1 METPIARRGIMLV
14 LSSPSGA
21 GKTTIA
27 SRLLKD
33 PGVEIS
39 ISHTTRMKRKG
50 EKDGKDYHFVDRE
63 TFTRMRDQD
72 AFLEWAVVFDNYY
85 GTTRKPVE
93 EALAAG
99 RDVLFDV
106 DWQGARKLR
115 ESAQD
120 DVVAVFILPPSAA
133 ALEERLRAR
142 AEDLED
148 VVVRRMRGA
157 SNEIQHWDEYDYVV
171 VNDDIEQS
179 VTAVRAILAAER
191 LRRTRL
197 TGLRGFIQNL
207 LAEL

>member
-142 AEDLED
+142 AEDSED

-171 VNDDIEQS
+171 LNDDIEQS

>member
-33 PGVEIS
+33 PGIEIS

-63 TFTRMRDQD
+63 TFTLMRDQD

-85 GTTRKPVE
+85 GTTRRPVE

-115 ESAQD
+115 ESAKD
-120 DVVAVFILPPSAA
+120 DVVTVFVLPPSAT
-133 ALEERLRAR
+133 ALEDRLKSR
-142 AEDLED
+142 AEDEED
-148 VVVRRMRGA
+148 VVKRRMRGA

-171 VNDDIEQS
+171 VNTDIEQS
-179 VTAVRAILAAER
+179 VAAVRAILAAER
-191 LRRTRL
+191 SRRTRL
-197 TGLRGFIQNL
+197 IGLKSFIQTL

>member
-1 METPIARRGIMLV
+1 METSIARRGIMLV

-50 EKDGKDYHFVDRE
+50 EKDGKDYLFVDRE

-72 AFLEWAVVFDNYY
+72 SFLEWAVVFDNYY

-99 RDVLFDV
+99 RDVLCDV

-115 ESAQD
+115 ESAKN
-120 DVVAVFILPPSAA
+120 DVVTVFILPPSAA
-133 ALEERLRAR
+133 ALEERLRTR
-142 AEDLED
+142 AEDAED
-148 VVVRRMRGA
+148 VVKRRMRGA

-171 VNDDIEQS
+171 VNTDIEQS
-179 VTAVRAILAAER
+179 VAAVRAILAAER

-197 TGLRGFIQNL
+197 TGLKGFVQNL